1 MTVAATVD
9 SENVQNQGV
18 LQKRCFSRKSL
29 HRLFFSQSPAV
40 SAVPTSRNS
49 MAGKVC
55 EKLVRHVVHEDLGG
69 SFSVHPCAVSLY
81 KVEHLLQTAR
91 KMVFPR
97 RATLSKTEQILE
109 LPSKRKQKVRATAM
123 PGPGWGQAWAGRG
136 PPPSPAHPPPARL
149 RIPHPHP
156 LASRRHRSRPP
167 GAGSGPRDLAKA

>member
-1 MTVAATVD
+1 MQEATPDSMPVAATVD

-18 LQKRCFSRKSL
+18 LQKRCFSRRSL

-81 KVEHLLQTAR
+81 KVEHLLQSRSNDAR
-91 KMVFPR
+91 HVCILGIILVLPMLLLPWDEMHITFGAFAESASTGKPR
-97 RATLSKTEQILE
+97 RRRHGRAAN
-109 LPSKRKQKVRATAM
+109 RKGRIFQ
-123 PGPGWGQAWAGRG
+123 PINCGRG
-136 PPPSPAHPPPARL
+136 SWIRL
-149 RIPHPHP
+149 R
-156 LASRRHRSRPP
+156 
-167 GAGSGPRDLAKA
+167 